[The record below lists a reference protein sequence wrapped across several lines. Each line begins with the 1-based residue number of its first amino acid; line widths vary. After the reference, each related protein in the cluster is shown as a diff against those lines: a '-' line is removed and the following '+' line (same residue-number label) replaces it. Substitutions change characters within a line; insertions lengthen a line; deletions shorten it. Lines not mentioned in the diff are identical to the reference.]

1 MHLAMSAQTRAQ
13 LDDLQRKTGS
23 GTMTDTVK
31 RALALLDAVTN
42 ECADGGRLYVHRT
55 NGEQVPIIIL

>member
-1 MHLAMSAQTRAQ
+1 
-13 LDDLQRKTGS
+13 
-23 GTMTDTVK
+23 MTDTVK